1 MIKNELKTPTLRFSD
16 FTSDWENKK
25 LGDVCDINMNNIN
38 IKKPPKTIKYIDI
51 SSMGTGTYLSPVEIN
66 FSKAPSRA
74 QRIINEESIL
84 ISTVRPNLKQYA
96 YIKNIEDINSI
107 LDKAVKACNESS
119 DLITY
124 TKKIKQNWDIKKRI
138 EVIEMLWK
146 VCLVDGVL
154 EPYEDMLIR
163 RISGLIYVDDKNRNL
178 AKKNAI
184 KKLDNYK

>member
-1 MIKNELKTPTLRFSD
+1 MFKSLFKNKINDELKKSPLL
-16 FTSDWENKK
+16 END
-25 LGDVCDINMNNIN
+25 LLTIACVLVEAALVDNNFGEEEKN
-38 IKKPPKTIKYIDI
+38 IIIK
-51 SSMGTGTYLSPVEIN
+51 
-66 FSKAPSRA
+66 
-74 QRIINEESIL
+74 IL
-84 ISTVRPNLKQYA
+84 QKQYN
-96 YIKNIEDINSI
+96 IKNIKDINNI
-107 LDKAVKACNESS
+107 LDTAIEACKKSS

-124 TKKIKQNWDIKKRI
+124 TKKIKQNWPIEKRI

>member
-1 MIKNELKTPTLRFSD
+1 MFKSFFKKKASNELKKPSPID
-16 FTSDWENKK
+16 DNVFTIVCVLVEAALVDNNFGDEEKNIIIK
-25 LGDVCDINMNNIN
+25 L
-38 IKKPPKTIKYIDI
+38 
-51 SSMGTGTYLSPVEIN
+51 L
-66 FSKAPSRA
+66 
-74 QRIINEESIL
+74 Q
-84 ISTVRPNLKQYA
+84 KQYK
-96 YIKNIEDINSI
+96 IKNIEDINGI
-107 LDKAVKACNESS
+107 LDKAVKACNEAS

-124 TKKIKQNWDIKKRI
+124 TKKIKQNWDIEKRI

-154 EPYEDMLIR
+154 ESYEDMLIR

>member
-1 MIKNELKTPTLRFSD
+1 MFKSFFKKQTNDQLKKSSSKDDTLSTIACILVEAALIDNNFGSEEKNIIIKLLQE
-16 FTSDWENKK
+16 
-25 LGDVCDINMNNIN
+25 
-38 IKKPPKTIKYIDI
+38 
-51 SSMGTGTYLSPVEIN
+51 
-66 FSKAPSRA
+66 
-74 QRIINEESIL
+74 
-84 ISTVRPNLKQYA
+84 QYK
-96 YIKNIEDINSI
+96 IKNIKDIKDI
-107 LDKAVKACNESS
+107 LDNAIEACKESS

-124 TKKIKQNWDIKKRI
+124 TKKIKQNWPIEKRI

-163 RISGLIYVDDKNRNL
+163 RISGLIYVDDKNRSL

>member
-1 MIKNELKTPTLRFSD
+1 MFKSFFKNKINDELKKSSNIDDNLFTIACVLVEAALVDND
-16 FTSDWENKK
+16 FGIEEK
-25 LGDVCDINMNNIN
+25 NII
-38 IKKPPKTIKYIDI
+38 IK
-51 SSMGTGTYLSPVEIN
+51 
-66 FSKAPSRA
+66 
-74 QRIINEESIL
+74 IL
-84 ISTVRPNLKQYA
+84 QKQYK
-96 YIKNIEDINSI
+96 IKDIKDIKDVLDNAIE
-107 LDKAVKACNESS
+107 ACKESS

-124 TKKIKQNWDIKKRI
+124 TKKIKQNWSLEKRI

-163 RISGLIYVDDKNRNL
+163 RVSGLIYVDDKSRNL

>member
-1 MIKNELKTPTLRFSD
+1 MFRSFFKNKIKDEA
-16 FTSDWENKK
+16 
-25 LGDVCDINMNNIN
+25 
-38 IKKPPKTIKYIDI
+38 KKPPAIDDN
-51 SSMGTGTYLSPVEIN
+51 TFTVACVLVEAALVDNN
-66 FSKAPSRA
+66 FG
-74 QRIINEESIL
+74 NEEKDIIIKL
-84 ISTVRPNLKQYA
+84 LQKQYKIEN
-96 YIKNIEDINSI
+96 IKDVNNILN
-107 LDKAVKACNESS
+107 KAIEACKESS

-124 TKKIKQNWDIKKRI
+124 TKKIKQNWPIEKRI

-163 RISGLIYVDDKNRNL
+163 RVSGLIYVDDKNRNL